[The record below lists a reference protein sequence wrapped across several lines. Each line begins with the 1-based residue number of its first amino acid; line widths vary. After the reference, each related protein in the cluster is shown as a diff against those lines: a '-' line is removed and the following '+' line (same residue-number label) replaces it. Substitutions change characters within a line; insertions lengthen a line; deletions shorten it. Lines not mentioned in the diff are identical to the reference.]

1 MDMDEWK
8 NFLASRTVW
17 ANAVGLLAL
26 ILSAIGVDAD
36 IDRERVVDSLLQVVA
51 GLSFLAST
59 AFRVAATR
67 RLTM

>member
-1 MDMDEWK
+1 MDEWK